1 MSPESR
7 LIDVSNKLESSL
19 SMEEKPLVGLVM
31 GSKSD
36 WDIMSAAHEI
46 LKEFGVPHVCRVLSA
61 HRTPDALSAWVG
73 EMESR
78 GAEVFI
84 AGAGLAAALP
94 GVVAAITTR
103 PVLGVPLP
111 GGALNGQD
119 ALYAIVQMPPG
130 IPVGTLAIGK
140 PGATNAGLLAVAI
153 LANTYPEYRAK
164 LTAYREKQA
173 TKVLETNLPS

>member
-1 MSPESR
+1 MTEKK
-7 LIDVSNKLESSL
+7 KLRAG
-19 SMEEKPLVGLVM
+19 VVM

-36 WDIMSAAHEI
+36 WDIMAAAHEI
-46 LKEFGVPHVCRVLSA
+46 LKEFGVAHECRVLSA
-61 HRTPDALSAWVG
+61 HRTPAALEAWVKSA
-73 EMESR
+73 EER
-78 GAEVFI
+78 GVEVFI

-94 GVVAAITTR
+94 GVVAALTTR

-153 LANTYPEYRAK
+153 LSNTYPEYRAK

-173 TKVLETNLPS
+173 KKVLETALPCE

>member
-1 MSPESR
+1 M
-7 LIDVSNKLESSL
+7 NKDARI
-19 SMEEKPLVGLVM
+19 LVGVVM

-36 WDIMSAAHEI
+36 WETMSAAHEV
-46 LKEFGVPHVCRVLSA
+46 LNEFGVAHECRVLSA
-61 HRTPDALSAWVG
+61 HRTPEALAEWVKAAEG
-73 EMESR
+73 R

-94 GVVAAITTR
+94 GAVAALSTR

-119 ALYAIVQMPPG
+119 ALYAMVQMPPG

-140 PGATNAGLLAVAI
+140 PGAINAALLAVAI
-153 LANTYPEYRAK
+153 LANKHAEYGPK
-164 LTAYREKQA
+164 LKTYRENQA
-173 TKVLETNLPS
+173 KKILEATLACGV